1 MAIHRLSLF
10 ISFAKQC
17 QYNFTRSFNFV
28 IREAMKIMIGLRVTH
43 KFKKFLQ
50 VLADK
55 ENRTLSGFINN
66 AILTYIKEH
75 QGIDWKE
82 KKCN

>member
-1 MAIHRLSLF
+1 
-10 ISFAKQC
+10 
-17 QYNFTRSFNFV
+17 
-28 IREAMKIMIGLRVTH
+28 MKIMIGLRVTH

-50 VLADK
+50 ELADK

-75 QGIDWKE
+75 QGIEWKE
-82 KKCN
+82 KKGN